1 MQTPRAERHYTE
13 GMSTSDATLQVLLAN
28 HARFL
33 RFLEPRVGKD
43 AAEDVLQAAFVK
55 GLSKTAELREDESA
69 VAWFFRLLRNAVID
83 HHRRKAAEQR
93 RLDVRAQDL
102 EEGTTDDD
110 ALRATVCE
118 CIADL
123 IPLLKPEYSTVLRRA
138 ELEGASL
145 ADVGK
150 ELGITANNAGVR
162 LHRARAALKKQLE
175 AACGTCTEHGC
186 LQCTCSDE

>member
-1 MQTPRAERHYTE
+1 
-13 GMSTSDATLQVLLAN
+13 MSTTDETLKVLLAN

-33 RFLEPRVGKD
+33 RFLEPRVGKE

-55 GLSKTAELREDESA
+55 GLSKADELRQDESA

-83 HHRRKAAEQR
+83 HHRRRAAEQR
-93 RLDVRAQDL
+93 RLAVHEQVVV
-102 EEGTTDDD
+102 EGTTDDD

-118 CIADL
+118 CVGEL
-123 IPLLKPEYSTVLRRA
+123 IPLLKPEYATVLRRA
-138 ELEGASL
+138 ELEGATL
-145 ADVGK
+145 ADVGR

-175 AACGTCTEHGC
+175 QACGTCTEHGC
-186 LQCTCSDE
+186 LQCTCSDG

>member
-1 MQTPRAERHYTE
+1 MA
-13 GMSTSDATLQVLLAN
+13 TSEETLQVLLAN
-28 HARFL
+28 HTRFL

-55 GLSKTAELREDESA
+55 GLTKADDLREDESA

-83 HHRRKAAEQR
+83 HRRRKGAEQR
-93 RLDVRAQDL
+93 RLDVRAQGL
-102 EEGTTDDD
+102 AEGTTDDD

-118 CIADL
+118 CVGEL
-123 IPLLKPEYSTVLRRA
+123 IPLLKPEYAAVLRRA

-145 ADVGK
+145 QDVGR

-186 LQCTCSDE
+186 LECTCHDG